1 MARAR
6 VLRRSKRAQ
15 PKPVDKLAYD
25 HLLASDKI
33 KKCRTKKQIKKK
45 NEEYR
50 KKIKSK
56 KVGKNKK
63 KK

>member
-25 HLLASDKI
+25 HLLASDKH
-33 KKCRTKKQIKKK
+33 KKSRTKKQIKKK

-50 KKIKSK
+50 KKMKCK